1 MQPLVSIIIPTF
13 NSKLFLEETLGS
25 VLSQT
30 HSYWE
35 CIIVDDGSTDATKT
49 IATQYQE
56 KDNRFRNYNRPENLP
71 KGPSSARNFGLEKA
85 KGDYVVFLDSDDLLS
100 ANCLENRLLFAT
112 NFQNFD
118 FWIFKMNMFETVP
131 NNNGQLFN
139 TLPGTDDE
147 LIFYKYEF
155 YSGRFPFAVTCSF
168 WKRNSL
174 AALGGFDE
182 SMCMLEDPDLHLR
195 ALKLGL
201 QPRTAIN
208 LEPDC
213 FYRVDKEKIKK
224 QFNKKSQ
231 KDILKANLSFIEKNI
246 KDNRVMLIN
255 NYKRLF
261 NNLILSKSYYTCWKV
276 MVIFGFKKNIL
287 PYKQFLLSLFILA
300 YNKFGLKNFKGFGYY
315 KLREEFNKF

>member
-1 MQPLVSIIIPTF
+1 M
-13 NSKLFLEETLGS
+13 
-25 VLSQT
+25 LSQT

-49 IATQYQE
+49 IATHYQE
-56 KDNRFRNYNRPENLP
+56 KDNRFRTYNRPENLP

-182 SMCMLEDPDLHLR
+182 SMCMLEDPDFHLR

-201 QPRTAIN
+201 QPKTAIN

-213 FYRVDKEKIKK
+213 FYRIINDIGRVDKRRQYSTIATKSNIYFFVKHYEPNNEAVKNNFKRIYNLYVFAAKSFSTNKLLIKFGIKK
-224 QFNKKSQ
+224 
-231 KDILKANLSFIEKNI
+231 
-246 KDNRVMLIN
+246 
-255 NYKRLF
+255 
-261 NNLILSKSYYTCWKV
+261 
-276 MVIFGFKKNIL
+276 
-287 PYKQFLLSLFILA
+287 
-300 YNKFGLKNFKGFGYY
+300 
-315 KLREEFNKF
+315 